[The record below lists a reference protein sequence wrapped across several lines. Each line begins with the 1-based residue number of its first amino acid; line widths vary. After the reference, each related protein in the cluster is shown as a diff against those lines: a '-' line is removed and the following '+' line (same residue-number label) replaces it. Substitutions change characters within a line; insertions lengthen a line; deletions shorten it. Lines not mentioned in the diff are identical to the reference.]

1 MLHLKDAPVLAMG
14 LVRKIY
20 QHPGNDDW
28 LIKVVRTDTAEV
40 NDPPW
45 HKSGGRHGIYV
56 DLVREIDEYIAIRS
70 RHDGPLPCI
79 QQVHG
84 LAETDQGLGLVVEK
98 LRGPDGRL
106 APTIH
111 AVVSRDGFTPELRRA
126 FEDYLVMFN
135 RLNIVATNFGPQNV
149 VYAASAQ
156 HGNRLVLVDG
166 LGEKTW
172 LPLNSYVPLV
182 NRMGN
187 RRRWQRTFDE
197 LERIDAALRAA
208 S

>member
-20 QHPGNDDW
+20 QHPDNDDW
-28 LIKVVRTDTAEV
+28 LVKVVRTDTAEV

-45 HKSGGRHGIYV
+45 YKGSSRHGIYV

-98 LRGPDGRL
+98 LRGPDGGL

-111 AVVSRDGFTPELRRA
+111 AVVSRNGFTAELRRE
-126 FEDYLVMFN
+126 FEEHLALLN
-135 RLNIVATNFGPQNV
+135 RLNIVATNFGSQNV
-149 VYAASAQ
+149 VRATCAQ
-156 HGNRLVLVDG
+156 PGDRLVLVDG
-166 LGEKTW
+166 LGEKTRF
-172 LPLNSYVPLV
+172 PLSSYVPLV
-182 NRMGN
+182 NRIGN

-197 LERIDAALRAA
+197 LERIDAARRAA